1 MLQYSERMQVFGV
14 NMYIKDIYHV
24 STIKEVA
31 VHLIFSLYL
40 VYLYCI
46 YLILLN
52 VVILFS
58 GDRQG
63 KLWLPQN
70 VAKMNNHTSE
80 HLLQTLAINLLI
92 QR

>member
-31 VHLIFSLYL
+31 VHLVFSIYL

-46 YLILLN
+46 Y
-52 VVILFS
+52 
-58 GDRQG
+58 
-63 KLWLPQN
+63 
-70 VAKMNNHTSE
+70 
-80 HLLQTLAINLLI
+80 
-92 QR
+92 